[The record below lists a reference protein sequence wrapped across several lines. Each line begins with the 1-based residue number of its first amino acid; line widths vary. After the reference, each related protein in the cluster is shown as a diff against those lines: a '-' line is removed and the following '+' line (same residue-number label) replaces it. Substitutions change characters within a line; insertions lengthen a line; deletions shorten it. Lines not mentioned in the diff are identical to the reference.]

1 MSRRSARKHI
11 FNIIFQS
18 EFHDLNE
25 INDIIQIYK
34 DENDDITIND
44 MVFIQKE
51 LKGIIE
57 NKEKIDN
64 IINNSAVNWNVERIA
79 KVDAAIL
86 RIAIYELIFEKD
98 IPDKVSINEAIE
110 LAKEF
115 SSDNSPSFIN
125 GILGKVVLTNEES

>member
-79 KVDAAIL
+79 KVDVAIL

>member
-79 KVDAAIL
+79 KVDVAIL

-125 GILGKVVLTNEES
+125 GILGKVVLTNEEN